1 MSDILG
7 MGFVFS
13 FSPKIIKTMNALK
26 ITTLLFLSLLAFSCN
41 RQVTRLS
48 PDEQV
53 DLSGRWNDT
62 DSKLV
67 AKEMI
72 QDVTNRPWHSD
83 FRLSQDKKPTIIVG
97 YVQNKSTEHIEPET
111 FIKDIEKE
119 FINSGFVRVV
129 SNAEFREKLREERA
143 DQGEFAAPETQAK
156 WGRELGA
163 DFMMFGLITTITDS
177 YKKEKV
183 VSYKVNLELTN
194 IETNEKVWLG
204 DKEIKKFIKN

>member
-1 MSDILG
+1 MN
-7 MGFVFS
+7 
-13 FSPKIIKTMNALK
+13 KIKTLT
-26 ITTLLFLSLLAFSCN
+26 ILSIAVLAFSCN
-41 RQVTRLS
+41 RQVTRVN
-48 PDEQV
+48 PDQQI

-67 AKEMI
+67 AEEMI
-72 QDVTNRPWHSD
+72 QDVTNRPWHND
-83 FRLSQDKKPTIIVG
+83 FRLTKDRKPTIIVG
-97 YVQNKSTEHIEPET
+97 YIQNKSTEHIEPET
-111 FIKDIEKE
+111 FIKDIEKQ

-143 DQGEFAAPETQAK
+143 DQGEYAAPETQAK
-156 WGRELGA
+156 WGKEMGA
-163 DFMMFGLITTITDS
+163 DYMMFGLITAVTDS

-183 VSYKVNLELTN
+183 VNYKVNLELVN